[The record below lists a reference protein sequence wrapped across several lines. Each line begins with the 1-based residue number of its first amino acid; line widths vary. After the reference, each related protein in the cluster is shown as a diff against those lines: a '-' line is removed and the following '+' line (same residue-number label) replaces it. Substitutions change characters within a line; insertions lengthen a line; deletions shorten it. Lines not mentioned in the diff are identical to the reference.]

1 MSDFAKTIMITA
13 CVIFT
18 LFMVVGTVTALVFV
32 GPQYGLVMTLSL
44 LLAAVAFALL
54 QALWFTDKIIRHL
67 TYPIRIMG
75 FGVMGLVMLA
85 LCAWVG
91 AWFPMNDVGAWIMF
105 VVIFLVTLGAFCLGY
120 QIHFK
125 RTVGSFDAAL
135 RAYHERRGR

>member
-1 MSDFAKTIMITA
+1 MSGFAKRIVLGA
-13 CVIFT
+13 CVMFT
-18 LFMVVGTVTALVFV
+18 LFMTVGTVTAIAFI

-54 QALWFTDKIIRHL
+54 QALWFTDRIIHQL
-67 TYPIRIMG
+67 AYPVRIMG
-75 FGVMGLVMLA
+75 FGVTGFAVLV

-91 AWFPMNDVGAWIMF
+91 AWFPFSDVGAWATF
-105 VVIFLVTLGAFCLGY
+105 AAIFLVTLGVFCLGY

-135 RAYHERRGR
+135 RAYHERMRR